1 MEERR
6 KHNKLFWIFLIL
18 FLAAI
23 GCIAFITV
31 RNHLQNIKDR
41 ELREKVETSV
51 TEEPEVS
58 AEEEPVQIPVDF
70 ATLQAENPDIY
81 AWIRIADTPIDYPIL
96 QKEGD
101 DDYYLYR
108 TVDGEEGL
116 PGSIMTE
123 YSYNPHAFSEDP
135 VTVVYGHNMLND
147 SFFSRLKDFQYETF
161 RKEHETIEIYTPEH
175 IYRYR
180 VFATVTYDN
189 RHILYNYDCNTTEGY
204 QAFLDSLYEV
214 RNMPTWIED
223 PLPITTDDKMLVLS
237 TCNGNHDQRFL
248 VCAILTEV
256 Q

>member
-147 SFFSRLKDFQYETF
+147 SF
-161 RKEHETIEIYTPEH
+161 
-175 IYRYR
+175 
-180 VFATVTYDN
+180 V
-189 RHILYNYDCNTTEGY
+189 CGY
-204 QAFLDSLYEV
+204 
-214 RNMPTWIED
+214 
-223 PLPITTDDKMLVLS
+223 
-237 TCNGNHDQRFL
+237 CG
-248 VCAILTEV
+248 
-256 Q
+256 

>member
-1 MEERR
+1 M
-6 KHNKLFWIFLIL
+6 
-18 FLAAI
+18 
-23 GCIAFITV
+23 
-31 RNHLQNIKDR
+31 QNIKDR

-147 SFFSRLKDFQYETF
+147 SFFSRLKDFQDETF
-161 RKEHETIEIYTPEH
+161 RK
-175 IYRYR
+175 R
-180 VFATVTYDN
+180 A
-189 RHILYNYDCNTTEGY
+189 
-204 QAFLDSLYEV
+204 
-214 RNMPTWIED
+214 
-223 PLPITTDDKMLVLS
+223 
-237 TCNGNHDQRFL
+237 
-248 VCAILTEV
+248 
-256 Q
+256 

>member
-1 MEERR
+1 M
-6 KHNKLFWIFLIL
+6 KQKNLLFRIFLVI
-18 FLAAI
+18 FLVAVAGII
-23 GCIAFITV
+23 GLLV
-31 RNHLQNIKDR
+31 RDHIQKDKDR
-41 ELREKVETSV
+41 KLRDKAAVSV
-51 TEEPEVS
+51 QEEPEVS
-58 AEEEPVQIPVDF
+58 AEPEETPVQIPVDF
-70 ATLQAENPDIY
+70 SVLQAENPDIY

-147 SFFSRLKDFQYETF
+147 SFFSRLKDFQDETF

-175 IYRYR
+175 IFRYR

>member
-1 MEERR
+1 M
-6 KHNKLFWIFLIL
+6 FLIL
-18 FLAAI
+18 FLAAV
-23 GCIAFITV
+23 GCIVFLTV
-31 RNHLQNIKDR
+31 RNHLQNVKDR

-51 TEEPEVS
+51 TEETEVS

-70 ATLQAENPDIY
+70 AALQAENPDIY

-147 SFFSRLKDFQYETF
+147 SFFSRLKDFQDETF
-161 RKEHETIEIYTPEH
+161 RKEHEIIEIYTPEH

-223 PLPITTDDKMLVLS
+223 PLPIATDDKMLVLS
-237 TCNGNHDQRFL
+237 TCNGNHEQRFL